1 MMNGKILAALAAA
14 WLAAGCA
21 TSVPRQS
28 LTNLSLAAEASAGP
42 LAIIGGTVIT
52 DNDAAFQ
59 SKLHLVE
66 EARTS
71 LDLSYYIY
79 SDDESSS
86 VLSEALIGAARRG
99 VRVRLLTDYQTNYKR
114 LDYFSA
120 LEQRGN
126 TGKGSLAVRFFNRPT
141 RHIVMDAAYMTLGCG
156 EGSDIKAQDCSA
168 QKFATVEQQFA
179 DEKIDGQ
186 PAAPLNISDI
196 NPGGSGLLLS
206 GLYGKSSTLMT
217 LAILHGQGID
227 PKALA
232 AGEKATP
239 EAREGLKKMGKL
251 YWQARTGSV
260 FASMQAKL
268 QLALAEQLYGSQSLP
283 VKNGLFSALPVNRKI
298 GAEEQKDWEHFT
310 DFTHHKFLLA
320 DTSHVQLG
328 GRNVENSYHMHPNPL
343 VEKYIFMDTDLV
355 ATLAGDGGQKL
366 ESAFERL
373 WQFKPMVATLGE
385 VRAHAPNEML
395 ENLEAYSQ
403 AEKAC
408 ADIPQG
414 AMLETCVNGKFQLTA
429 KSLDQRIAEQNVR
442 MARNADRYRNTYA
455 ASIQPAAGLAV
466 DASAQLYYLE
476 NLPFDKALPQAD
488 MKRFYGAQAGA
499 EGAGGKHITQVWLQA
514 LDGICQEATAE
525 APKFVILQNAYFF
538 PSANLIAALAKLADG
553 RQDCSH
559 VTVQVLSN
567 SLATTDLSPVNFL
580 ARHAI
585 KAFAEFAASH
595 ADGRIARFEYYEYQ
609 KPAEG
614 FNLSLHSKV
623 SLFGDRLVVGSANAD
638 VRSFMMD
645 SNNAMLVSS
654 APELV
659 QAWRGLVAGLIASPG
674 RLKLE
679 NEYFVVTPR
688 AQMVQ
693 EDLASL
699 HGILARYSADKHLNP
714 QQLKDLDARF
724 VALLD
729 AAYAM
734 TQAAMDPDA
743 SETSRRAAQD
753 KFNELF
759 QTI

>member
-1 MMNGKILAALAAA
+1 MNGKILATLAAA
-14 WLAAGCA
+14 WLTAGCA
-21 TSVPRQS
+21 TSVPRQP
-28 LTNLSLAAEASAGP
+28 LTDLSLAAEASAGP
-42 LAIIGGTVIT
+42 LAIAAGTVIT

-66 EARTS
+66 EARSS
-71 LDLSYYIY
+71 LDLSYYIF

-126 TGKGSLAVRFFNRPT
+126 TGRGSLEVRFYNRPT

-156 EGSDIKAQDCSA
+156 EGAKPTALDCSA
-168 QKFATVEQQFA
+168 QKFSAVEQQFA
-179 DEKIDGQ
+179 GEKIDGQ

-196 NPGGSGLLLS
+196 NTGGSGLLLS
-206 GLYGKSSTLMT
+206 GLYGKNSALMT

-227 PKALA
+227 PNSMA

-239 EAREGLKKMGKL
+239 EAREGLKKLGKL

-260 FASMQAKL
+260 FASMEAKL
-268 QLALAEQLYGSQSLP
+268 QLALAEQMYGSEILP

-298 GAEEQKDWEHFT
+298 GTDEKKDWEHFT

-320 DTSHVQLG
+320 DASRVQLG

-355 ATLAGDGGQKL
+355 ATVAGEGGKRL

-373 WQFKPMVATLGE
+373 WHFKRMVATLGE

-395 ENLEAYSQ
+395 ENLGAYSQ

-408 ADIPQG
+408 ADTRQG
-414 AMLETCVNGKFQLTA
+414 GMFETCVNGKFQVTA

-442 MARNADRYRNTYA
+442 MSRNADRYRQSYA
-455 ASIQPAAGLAV
+455 ASIKPAAGLAV
-466 DASAQLYYLE
+466 DAGARLYYLE

-499 EGAGGKHITQVWLQA
+499 EGAGGKHINQVWLQA
-514 LDGICQEATAE
+514 LDGICREATAE
-525 APKFVILQNAYFF
+525 APKAVILQNAYFF
-538 PSANLIAALAKLADG
+538 PSANLTAALAKLVDG
-553 RQDCSH
+553 SQDCSY

-585 KAFAEFAASH
+585 KAFAEFSGKH
-595 ADGRIARFEYYEYQ
+595 RSTKSARFEYYEYQ
-609 KPAEG
+609 KPADG

-645 SNNAMLVSS
+645 SNNAMLVDS
-654 APELV
+654 APELAK
-659 QAWRGLVAGLIASPG
+659 AWRGLVAGLIATPG

-679 NEYFVVTPR
+679 NEYFLATPR

-699 HGILARYSADKHLNP
+699 HAILARYKAEKHLNP

-724 VALLD
+724 VELLD

-734 TQAAMDPDA
+734 TQAAVAQDA
-743 SETSRRAAQD
+743 SEASRRAAQD
-753 KFNELF
+753 KFNQLF
-759 QTI
+759 QPI

>member
-14 WLAAGCA
+14 WLAVGCA
-21 TSVPRQS
+21 TSVPRQP
-28 LTNLSLAAEASAGP
+28 LTDLSLAAEASAGP
-42 LAIIGGTVIT
+42 LAITEGAVIT

-59 SKLHLVE
+59 SKLRLVE
-66 EARTS
+66 EASVS

-114 LDYFSA
+114 LDTFSA
-120 LEQRGN
+120 LEARGN
-126 TGKGSLAVRFFNRPT
+126 TGKGSLEVRFYNRPT
-141 RHIVMDAAYMTLGCG
+141 HNIVRDAAYMTLGCG
-156 EGSDIKAQDCSA
+156 EGRDIKAQDCSTE
-168 QKFATVEQQFA
+168 KFAAVDKLFA
-179 DEKIDGQ
+179 DEVVDSL
-186 PAAPLNISDI
+186 PALSLGIS
-196 NPGGSGLLLS
+196 NQNTGGSGLLLS
-206 GLYGKSSTLMT
+206 GLYGKNSGLMA
-217 LAILHGQGID
+217 LAIQYGQGID
-227 PKALA
+227 PKSLA

-239 EAREGLKKMGKL
+239 EAREGLKKLGKL
-251 YWQARTGSV
+251 YWQARTGSL
-260 FASMQAKL
+260 FASTQAKL
-268 QLALAEQLYGSQSLP
+268 DLLLAEQLYGSQILP
-283 VKNGLFSALPVNRKI
+283 VKNSLFSALPVNRKL
-298 GAEEQKDWEHFT
+298 GPEETRDWEHFT

-320 DTSHVQLG
+320 DASHVQLG

-355 ATLAGDGGQKL
+355 ATLKADGGKRL

-373 WQFKPMVATLGE
+373 WNFRSMVATLGE
-385 VRAHAPNEML
+385 VRAHAPNEVL
-395 ENLEAYSQ
+395 ENLEAYAQ
-403 AEKAC
+403 AAKAC

-414 AMLETCVNGKFQLTA
+414 AMSETCVDGKFRLAA

-442 MARNADRYRNTYA
+442 MSQNADRYRRRYA
-455 ASIQPAAGLAV
+455 ASIKPATGLAV
-466 DASAQLYYLE
+466 DAGARLYYLE

-488 MKRFYGAQAGA
+488 MKRLYGAQAGA

-514 LDGICQEATAE
+514 LGGICQEATAE
-525 APKFVILQNAYFF
+525 NPKLVILQNAYFF
-538 PSANLIAALAKLADG
+538 PSANLIAALAQLADG
-553 RQDCSH
+553 KQDCSH

-585 KAFAEFAASH
+585 KAFAEFAARH

-609 KPAEG
+609 KPTDG

-623 SLFGDRLVVGSANAD
+623 SLFGERLVVGSANAD

-645 SNNAMLVSS
+645 TNNAMLLDS
-654 APELV
+654 APGLV
-659 QAWRGLVAGLIASPG
+659 RAWRQSMAALIATPG

-699 HGILARYSADKHLNP
+699 HAILARYKADKRLNP

-734 TQAAMDPDA
+734 AQDAMDPDTSA
-743 SETSRRAAQD
+743 ASRRAAQD
-753 KFNELF
+753 KFNALF
-759 QTI
+759 QSI